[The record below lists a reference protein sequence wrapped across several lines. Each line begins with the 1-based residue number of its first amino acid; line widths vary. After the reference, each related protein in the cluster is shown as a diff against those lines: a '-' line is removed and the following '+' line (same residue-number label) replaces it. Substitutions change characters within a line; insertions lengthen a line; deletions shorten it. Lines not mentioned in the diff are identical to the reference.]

1 MRMSV
6 GQHWEYRHTVL
17 ALCVLAYFGIRFTE
31 FALSLVF
38 PDIEEAL
45 GTSVLAIGVAVTA
58 STVTYAISQLPSGAL
73 GDRFGER
80 MVIIAALGLTGVA
93 SLLLAA
99 APVGGFIVLGMGLIG
114 LVSGA
119 YYSPA
124 TALLTDLFEE
134 TGRAIGVH
142 RIGAQVVGFTGP
154 VVAFVAASYGWRT
167 VPFLSALVT
176 IPILVGFGLFVRSRA
191 PPQPETSLRERV
203 HPSAL
208 TTILSRPKIT
218 FSTAIA
224 GFAQFADTATFS
236 FLPYILREYQ
246 GFSLQLAGVL
256 FTLYFVALTVA
267 QPASGWLSDRLGHDS
282 VTAITLLIGV
292 TGYIVLLSRS
302 TVAIIVVAVVLVG
315 LGMGWGPPVQSRI
328 VDELPETERGVGFGL
343 VRTVYI
349 AFAGL
354 CGVII
359 GGTVTLSGWGG
370 AITILAIVMALP
382 AVALGVNT
390 IFRVGL

>member
-1 MRMSV
+1 MSV
-6 GQHWEYRHTVL
+6 GQRWEYRHTVL
-17 ALCVLAYFGIRFTE
+17 ALCVLAYFGIRFIE

-45 GTSVLAIGVAVTA
+45 GTSVFAIGVAVTA

-80 MVIIAALGLTGVA
+80 AVIIAALGLTGVA

-99 APVGGFIVLGMGLIG
+99 APVGGFIVLGMSLIG

-134 TGRAIGVH
+134 TGRAIGIH

-154 VVAFVAASYGWRT
+154 IVAFVGASYGWRI
-167 VPFLSALVT
+167 VPLLSALVT
-176 IPILVGFGLFVRSRA
+176 IPILMGVWLFVRSRT
-191 PPQPETSLRERV
+191 PTQPEVSLRERV
-203 HPSAL
+203 HPSVL
-208 TTILSRPKIT
+208 TDILSRPKTT

-224 GFAQFADTATFS
+224 GFGQFADTATFS

-246 GFSLQLAGVL
+246 GFSLDLAGVL
-256 FTLYFVALTVA
+256 FTLYFVALTIA
-267 QPASGWLSDRLGHDS
+267 QPISGWLSDRLGHDS
-282 VTAITLLIGV
+282 VAVITLLIGV
-292 TGYIVLLSRS
+292 TGYIFLLSRI
-302 TVAIIVVAVVLVG
+302 TFAIIVVAVVLVG
-315 LGMGWGPPVQSRI
+315 LGMGWSPPVQSRV
-328 VDELPETERGVGFGL
+328 VDELAETERGIGFGL

-354 CGVII
+354 CGIVI
-359 GGTVTLSGWGG
+359 GGTVTISGWAN
-370 AITILAIVMALP
+370 AIIILAIVMAIP
-382 AVALGVNT
+382 AVALSVNT
-390 IFRVGL
+390 VFRVGL

>member
-1 MRMSV
+1 MSV
-6 GQHWEYRHTVL
+6 GQRWEYRHTVL
-17 ALCVLAYFGIRFTE
+17 ALCVLAYFGIRFIE

-38 PDIEEAL
+38 PDIQQAL
-45 GTSVLAIGVAVTA
+45 GTSVFAIGVAVTA

-80 MVIIAALGLTGVA
+80 AVIIAALGLTGLA
-93 SLLLAA
+93 SLLFAA
-99 APVGGFIVLGMGLIG
+99 APRGSFIVLGMSLIG

-134 TGRAIGVH
+134 TGRAIGIH
-142 RIGAQVVGFTGP
+142 RVGAQAVGFTGP
-154 VVAFVAASYGWRT
+154 IVAFVGASYGWRT
-167 VPFLSALVT
+167 VPLLSALVT

-191 PPQPETSLRERV
+191 PPQSETSLRERV
-203 HPSAL
+203 HPSTL
-208 TTILSRPKIT
+208 STILARPKIA

-224 GFAQFADTATFS
+224 GFGQFADTATFS

-246 GFSLQLAGVL
+246 GLSLQLAGVL

-282 VTAITLLIGV
+282 VAIITLLIGV
-292 TGYIVLLSRS
+292 TGYIVLLSRI
-302 TVAIIVVAVVLVG
+302 TFTLIVVAVVFLG

-359 GGTVTLSGWGG
+359 GGTVTISGWGG
-370 AITILAIVMALP
+370 AIAILAIIMAIP

>member
-1 MRMSV
+1 MSV
-6 GQHWEYRHTVL
+6 GQRWEYRHTVL
-17 ALCVLAYFGIRFTE
+17 ALCILAYFGIRFIE

-45 GTSVLAIGVAVTA
+45 GTSVFAIGVAITA

-80 MVIIAALGLTGVA
+80 AVIIAALGLTGVA

-99 APVGGFIVLGMGLIG
+99 APVGGFIVLGMSLIG

-134 TGRAIGVH
+134 TGRAIGIH

-154 VVAFVAASYGWRT
+154 IVAFVGASYGWRI
-167 VPFLSALVT
+167 VPLLSALVT
-176 IPILVGFGLFVRSRA
+176 IPILMGVWLFVRSRT
-191 PPQPETSLRERV
+191 PTQPEVSLRERV
-203 HPSAL
+203 HPSVL
-208 TTILSRPKIT
+208 TDILSRPKIT

-224 GFAQFADTATFS
+224 GFGQFADTATFS

-246 GFSLQLAGVL
+246 GFSLELAGVL
-256 FTLYFVALTVA
+256 FTLYFVALTIA
-267 QPASGWLSDRLGHDS
+267 QPISGWFSDRLGHDS
-282 VTAITLLIGV
+282 VAVITLLIGV
-292 TGYIVLLSRS
+292 TGYIFLLSRI
-302 TVAIIVVAVVLVG
+302 TFAIIVLAVVLVG
-315 LGMGWGPPVQSRI
+315 LGMGWSPPVQSRV
-328 VDELPETERGVGFGL
+328 VDELAKTERGIGFGL

-354 CGVII
+354 CGIVI
-359 GGTVTLSGWGG
+359 GGTVTVSGWAN
-370 AITILAIVMALP
+370 AIIILAIVMAIP
-382 AVALGVNT
+382 AVALSVNT
-390 IFRVGL
+390 VFRVGL

>member
-1 MRMSV
+1 MSV
-6 GQHWEYRHTVL
+6 SQRWEYRHTVL
-17 ALCVLAYFGIRFTE
+17 ALCVLAYFGIRFIE

-45 GTSVLAIGVAVTA
+45 GTSVFAIGVAVTA

-80 MVIIAALGLTGVA
+80 TVIIAALGLTGLA
-93 SLLLAA
+93 SLLFAA
-99 APVGGFIVLGMGLIG
+99 APRGSFIVLGMSLIG

-124 TALLTDLFEE
+124 TALLTDLFEDI
-134 TGRAIGVH
+134 GRAIGIH
-142 RIGAQVVGFTGP
+142 RVGAQVVGFTGP
-154 VVAFVAASYGWRT
+154 IVAFVGASYSWRT
-167 VPFLSALVT
+167 VPLLGALVT
-176 IPILVGFGLFVRSRA
+176 IPILIGFGLFVRSRA

-203 HPSAL
+203 HPSTL
-208 TTILSRPKIT
+208 STILSRPKIT

-224 GFAQFADTATFS
+224 GFGQFADTATFS

-246 GFSLQLAGVL
+246 GLSLQLAGVL
-256 FTLYFVALTVA
+256 FTLYFVALTIA
-267 QPASGWLSDRLGHDS
+267 QPISGWLSDRLGHDS
-282 VTAITLLIGV
+282 VAVVTLLIGV
-292 TGYIVLLSRS
+292 TGYIVLLSRN
-302 TVAIIVVAVVLVG
+302 TLALIVVAVVCLG

-354 CGVII
+354 CGIVI
-359 GGTVTLSGWGG
+359 GGTVTISGWSS
-370 AITILAIVMALP
+370 AIPILAVVMAAP
-382 AVALGVNT
+382 AVALGATT
-390 IFRVGL
+390 IFHIDL